1 MIDRVPGYVQ
11 SLDELFLWRCGQEP
25 EALAYAFVR
34 DDLALTGQLTYEELA
49 RKVNIIAKGLRRQAA
64 PGSRVLL
71 LFPPGLDIA
80 CAFWACVVAGLVP
93 VPAPSPDPLRLK
105 YSLPRLRSIFHDAA
119 VSLVLTAT
127 ANDAVIQ
134 GLAQGTHG
142 DGIAWATLD
151 QLQEPCTEDFSIQSP
166 TLRLAYLQYTSGS
179 TTTPRGVMISHHN
192 VLAQCKG
199 LQDIARI
206 DRDSRSLCWLPYFHD
221 YGLVHGIIGPFYAGI
236 PAFLMSPLTF
246 LRRPLRWLEAI
257 DRWAVTHSGAPNSAY
272 DSCVKAL
279 QKQKDWRSNL
289 QRWSVASCGAEPI
302 HPETIERFCDA
313 FAPHGFVRTAF
324 TPAYGLAES
333 TLVVSSAPPDET
345 PLVMAVSTERLEAN
359 RVETKDVHNEGTRR
373 LVACG
378 RPLPDMQ
385 VMVVDPATLVECRPN
400 EVGELWVSGPSV
412 AEGYWN
418 CPDTSAETFN
428 VAPEGKESGRYLRT
442 GDLGFLHAGQ
452 VFITGRLKDLIILN
466 GRNLHPND
474 IELAVEGCHAS
485 LRSGGCAAFS
495 IVEQECE
502 RLVIVH
508 EIERLPNVD
517 VEDVATALRVV
528 VAERC
533 DVPIWAVVLVRSGS
547 IPRTSSGKIQRQ
559 ACRKAYL
566 GQSLPIIASS
576 VIATGPGSTEQP
588 IAAVSTGPP
597 TGEREVE
604 TYLLRLFADQA
615 GLPVDRMNAETSI
628 VNFGLDS
635 LGTSLIKNRV
645 EQDYGIE
652 LTFTQLFSQWT
663 IHDLA
668 LHIVGSLSSE
678 RKTEDLAKHASAAPA
693 TVYPTGKES
702 GVPADDGLRHALSFS
717 QERLW
722 FLEQMQPGGAL
733 NHISLA
739 ITLRGSFD
747 RDGFTRSLEGIVSR
761 HGMLRTS
768 FATEDGRAYQSV
780 GSRVV
785 VPIRFNSL
793 RDVYVPNIDEE
804 IRRWIREETL
814 VPFDLGTAPLLRVL
828 VLERSEDDRVCV
840 ITVHRL
846 VADGWSLRLF
856 SKELSALY
864 NQKGRADCRALPPPQ
879 AQYRHYA
886 QWQRSLLD
894 SGKCAGQLSY
904 WKHQLACLPPTLT
917 LPTDRPRPRVRQFLG
932 GARSRLLSEALVK
945 SLETSCQ
952 RHGVTKFMLLYAAF
966 TAWLQRCA
974 RTDDIVVGAIVANRR
989 FAQWED
995 LFGYLVNTVA
1005 LRMDLSGVR
1014 TAEELLA
1021 RARQVVAEASDNQ
1034 DVPFEQVIGSLNSRS
1049 GTSSTSLFNVMIVW
1063 EDDPLFDL
1071 KLQGLS
1077 ASHRPVEDLAVEF
1090 DLTLLIVNGLGGL
1103 ELLMLYD
1110 TALFDGVTVDR
1121 MLGQLEML
1129 LGSLTREPA
1138 ARLGALPLLEEEERD
1153 RVVVKWNE
1161 TAAELPFVSCIPDVI
1176 AARIAGKLGHK
1187 AVVCGESHLT
1197 YRSLHTEA
1205 VRLAQ
1210 RICKLTQGRN
1220 VRVALCAE
1228 RSTQSLVG
1236 LLGILKAGAAYV
1248 PLDPNAPEHRQR
1260 LILEDA
1266 GASVLV
1272 VQRHLRSQLPFAN
1285 ERVIELE
1292 DAGEAGEDLVAPASL
1307 PTLELDHLAYVIYT
1321 SGSTGRPKGVEV
1333 THRALLHSLAA
1344 RLTYYEEPVD
1354 RCLLTFPL
1362 AFDGSIT
1369 GIFWTLLHAGTLV
1382 IPSEDSYR
1390 DPRQLTALIS
1400 RHQISHVV
1408 WVPSLYDVVLRDSLP
1423 ASLSSLRVVVAAGE
1437 RLPVDLVHRHHE
1449 RLPEAT
1455 LYNEYGPTEATVWS
1469 TVYRTNGT
1477 EQGMRVPIGKP
1488 IANSTIYLLDA
1499 DMQPVPIGV
1508 IGEICIGGATLARG
1522 YHNQPA
1528 LTDAKFLANPYVPGT
1543 RMYKTGDLGLFR
1555 PDGNI
1560 EFIGR
1565 ADHQVKIRGHRVEL
1579 DEVEAV
1585 LRDLPDVHDAVAIL
1599 QENLPTDSSL
1609 IAFVTSDRLPAS
1621 VSPRLQELMM
1631 RRVPHYMVPAAVIV
1645 LDALPLLP
1653 NGKVDRHALKDRA
1666 VGTELGEAMPI
1677 RPRDQIEQSLTEI
1690 WSEVLGRPATD
1701 IHQSFFALGGHS
1713 LLATLVV
1720 SRIREV
1726 FRVELPL
1733 RTLFD
1738 SPTID
1743 GVAEHIRIEQR
1754 RVNSRPSLPPIV
1766 PVSRATALP
1775 LSYSQQRMWFIQQLA
1790 PEATAYNLLFVS
1802 RQKGSLKLPI
1812 FRQVADLLS
1821 RRHEAF
1827 RTTFAMTGA
1836 GLVQRIAPWR
1846 PPHLLEID
1854 LRRLPKEQRE
1864 GEARRLSEE
1873 EGARPFDLE
1882 RGPLARISVVTLD
1895 DDDHVLVLNMHHIVG
1910 DQWSFGILGRDF
1922 AAYYNALCQNL
1933 PLPET
1938 PFPVQYADYA
1948 AWQRRCLTDQHL
1960 KDQEDYWTR
1969 KLTGLPI
1976 LYLPTD
1982 FPRPS
1987 TQTFRGA
1994 YCAVELPETLIAQL
2008 KEFSSQRQ
2016 TTSFMTMLACFQ
2028 LLLSRYSGQTDVAVG
2043 SPIANRTQMV
2053 MEQLIGTFVNILVF
2067 RTDVSGNPSFHELV
2081 ERVKETA
2088 LGAFANQD
2096 YPFDRLVD
2104 TLEVSRDPSM
2114 APLIQV
2120 LFNMVNA
2127 PIGDIQLWGLK
2138 WEPFEVDPGS
2148 AQFDL
2153 SLSIEL
2159 EVAKKIYLTFN
2170 TDLFTR
2176 ETAERFLGHFV
2187 TLLENA
2193 LSKPTLRLW
2202 ELSMMSR
2209 GERLRLLEEWN
2220 RTASDYPYTQCFPEL
2235 FEGQA
2240 QQTPD
2245 AIALSMEGRSLSYH
2259 SLNIRANQLARLL
2272 REKGVVTQT
2281 VVGVCLERSF
2291 DMVVALLAVMK
2302 AGGTYVP
2309 LDPDY
2314 PQDRIRFMVEDS
2326 GALLVI
2332 TTSALSERFIGQ
2344 ACRAVLLD
2352 REDGVLQQT
2361 AEHDLPPQAT
2371 AEDLV
2376 YILYTSGSTGQ
2387 PKGVEIRHRSL
2398 VNFLWSMKRQ
2408 PGCVSRDV
2416 MLSVTTLSFDIAGLE
2431 LYLPLIVGAQVEIV
2445 SRAVAADG
2453 RRLRECIERVQPTL
2467 MQATPATWHLLLDAG
2482 WSGNASLTALCGGE
2496 ALPQDLARELCKRTK
2511 VLWNMYGPTE
2521 TTIWSTIERV
2531 EADNQEITIG
2541 RPIANTEI
2549 YILDD
2554 QLQPVPIGVSG
2565 EVYIGGEGLARGYH
2579 RRRDMTADRFIPHP
2593 FSFHP
2598 NARLYRTG
2606 DLGRYRKDGKI
2617 LHLGRMDHQVKI
2629 RGFRIELGEVES
2641 VLSRH
2646 PKLSKAVVTA
2656 REDQHGL
2663 KQLIAYVVSVEGSP
2677 ISSEQLRSFVRSV
2690 LPDYMVPSYFMFLK
2704 QLPVTAN
2711 KKVDR
2716 GALPPPDFEHH
2727 SRGSSYVQP
2736 RNGMEVQLTALW
2748 QQVLDVQEIGVHD
2761 NFFDLGGNSLK
2772 AAQLFFQ
2779 LETVFGKH
2787 LPLATLF
2794 QAPTIAQL
2802 AEVLTRANWTPPW
2815 QSLVAIQPSGSA
2827 TPIFMVSGVNGNV
2840 LVFAKLANLM
2850 GSEQPLYGL
2859 QARGLD
2865 GNEAPFTSVPE
2876 MASHYIHALRQV
2888 QPEGPYL
2895 LAGVCTGGLIVYEM
2909 AQQLAAEGQTATIFM
2924 LDTWHP
2930 AMHARHRGLLI
2941 RHVFMAVIIVGKV
2954 WMDICAVVQ
2963 LPLRKWWAT
2972 LKRKGQV
2979 LRSLFVQSLAGHIE
2993 DQDFQVQRLTKA
3005 TLVAVA
3011 RYRVRRATCRI
3022 INVVASRNQIK
3033 EGIEDM
3039 RHRWHELGN
3048 KESCLLYLPVENAG
3062 RMFVSPHVEELACHM
3077 ERHFKTHAGEDA
3089 ADEQHR
3095 VMGDPA

>member
-1 MIDRVPGYVQ
+1 MFPPRSVQ
-11 SLDELFLWRCGQEP
+11 SLNELFLWRCGREP
-25 EALAYAFVR
+25 QALAYAFVR
-34 DDLALTGQLTYEELA
+34 DDLALTEQFTYEEFA
-49 RKVNIIAKGLRRQAA
+49 RKVNILAKGLHRQAA

-93 VPAPSPDPLRLK
+93 VPAPAPDPLRLK

-119 VSLVLTAT
+119 ASLVLTAT
-127 ANDAVIQ
+127 ANEAVIE
-134 GLAQGTHG
+134 GLTRGTSG
-142 DGIAWATLD
+142 GGIAWVTLD
-151 QLQEPCTEDFSIQSP
+151 RLQEPCTEDLSIQAP
-166 TLRLAYLQYTSGS
+166 TVPLAYLQYTSGS
-179 TTTPRGVMISHHN
+179 TMTPRGVMISHHN

-199 LQDIARI
+199 LLDIAAI
-206 DRDSRSLCWLPYFHD
+206 GRDSRSLCWLPYFHD

-236 PAFLMSPLTF
+236 PAFLMSPFTF

-257 DRWAVTHSGAPNSAY
+257 DRWAITHSGAPNSAY

-279 QKQKDWRSNL
+279 QKQKDWSSNL

-302 HPETIERFCDA
+302 HPQTIDRFCDA
-313 FAPHGFVRTAF
+313 FAPHGFARTAF
-324 TPAYGLAES
+324 MPAYGLAES
-333 TLVVSSAPPDET
+333 TLVVSSST
-345 PLVMAVSTERLEAN
+345 PNERPLILAVSTERLEAD
-359 RVETKDVHNEGTRR
+359 RVETKDVLAEDTRR

-385 VMVVDPATLVECRPN
+385 VMVVNPVTLVECGPD
-400 EVGELWVSGPSV
+400 EVGELWVSGSSV

-418 CPDTSAETFN
+418 CPDTTAETFN
-428 VAPEGKESGRYLRT
+428 VAPEGKGSGRYLRT

-466 GRNLHPND
+466 GRNLYPHD
-474 IELAVEGCHAS
+474 IELAVEGCHAA

-495 IVEQECE
+495 IEEQECE

-508 EIERLPNVD
+508 EIERLSNVG

-528 VAERC
+528 VAERF
-533 DVPIWAVVLVRSGS
+533 DVPIWAVVLVRSGA

-576 VIATGPGSTEQP
+576 VAAFGPGSAEQP
-588 IAAVSTGPP
+588 VTAAPPGPP

-604 TYLLRLFADQA
+604 TYLLRVFAEQA
-615 GLPVDRMNAETSI
+615 GLPVDRMNAVTSI

-635 LGTSLIKNRV
+635 LRTSLIKNRI
-645 EQDYGIE
+645 EQDFGIE
-652 LTFTQLFSQWT
+652 VTFTQLFSQWT
-663 IHDLA
+663 IRDLA
-668 LHIVGSLSSE
+668 LHIVGSRSSE
-678 RKTEDLAKHASAAPA
+678 RNTGGLAEHVTAPPA
-693 TVYPTGKES
+693 PFNLTGKES
-702 GVPADDGLRHALSFS
+702 GVPTCDGVLHHALSFS

-722 FLEQMQPGGAL
+722 FLEQMQPGSAL

-739 ITLRGSFD
+739 ITLTGPFD
-747 RDGFTRSLEGIVSR
+747 RDGFARVLEEIVSR
-761 HGMLRTS
+761 HDMLRTS
-768 FATEDGRAYQSV
+768 FSTDDGRAYQSV

-785 VPIRFNSL
+785 VPILHHSL
-793 RDVYVPNIDEE
+793 RDVHVSSIEDE

-828 VLERSEDDRVCV
+828 VLERREDDHVCV

-846 VADGWSLRLF
+846 IADGWSLRLF
-856 SKELSALY
+856 CKELSALY
-864 NQKGRADCRALPPPQ
+864 NVDGGADRSALPPPQ
-879 AQYRHYA
+879 SRYQQYA
-886 QWQRSLLD
+886 QWQRSWLE
-894 SGKCAGQLSY
+894 SSKCASQLSY
-904 WKHQLACLPPTLT
+904 WKYQLAHLPPTLT

-932 GARSRLLSEALVK
+932 GARSRMLPEALVK
-945 SLETSCQ
+945 SVEMFCQ
-952 RHGVTKFMLLYAAF
+952 RQGATKFMMLYAAF

-974 RTDDIVVGAIVANRR
+974 RTEDIIVGSIVANRR
-989 FAQWED
+989 FARWED

-1005 LRMDLSGVR
+1005 LRMDLSGID

-1021 RARQVVAEASDNQ
+1021 RARHVVAEAYDNQ
-1034 DVPFEQVIGSLNSRS
+1034 DVPFEHVIGSLNNRS
-1049 GTSSTSLFNVMIVW
+1049 DTGSTSLFNVMIVW

-1071 KLQGLS
+1071 RLQGLS
-1077 ASHRPVEDLAVEF
+1077 ASHRPVEDVAVEF
-1090 DLTLLIVNGLGGL
+1090 DLTLLIVNGLQGL
-1103 ELLMLYD
+1103 ELVMLYD
-1110 TALFDGVTVDR
+1110 RALFDGVTVDR

-1129 LGSLTREPA
+1129 LGSLAHEPA
-1138 ARLGALPLLEEEERD
+1138 VRLAALPLLREAERD
-1153 RVVVKWNE
+1153 RVVVEWNK
-1161 TAAELPFVSCIPDVI
+1161 TAAELPFRSCIPDVI
-1176 AARIAGKLGHK
+1176 DARIAGKLGHK
-1187 AVVCGESHLT
+1187 AVVCGEAHLT
-1197 YRSLHTEA
+1197 YGSLQIQA
-1205 VRLAQ
+1205 RRLAH
-1210 RICKLTQGRN
+1210 RICNLTQGRN
-1220 VRVALCAE
+1220 VLVALCAE

-1236 LLGILKAGAAYV
+1236 VLGILKAGAAYL
-1248 PLDPNAPEHRQR
+1248 PLDPNAPEQRQR
-1260 LILEDA
+1260 LILKDA

-1272 VQRHLRSQLPFAN
+1272 VQRHLRSQLPFVN

-1292 DAGEAGEDLVAPASL
+1292 DAGEAGGDPVDPASL
-1307 PTLELDHLAYVIYT
+1307 PTPELDHLAYVIYT

-1344 RLTYYEEPVD
+1344 RLKFYEEPVD

-1390 DPRQLTALIS
+1390 DPRQLAALIS

-1408 WVPSLYDVVLRDSLP
+1408 WVPSLYDVVLRDSPP
-1423 ASLSSLRVVVAAGE
+1423 ASLGSLRVVVAAGE
-1437 RLPVDLVHRHHE
+1437 SLSVNIVHRHHE
-1449 RLPEAT
+1449 RVPEAT

-1477 EQGMRVPIGKP
+1477 EQGMRVPIGRP

-1499 DMQPVPIGV
+1499 EMQPVPIGV
-1508 IGEICIGGATLARG
+1508 VGEICIGGASLARG
-1522 YHNQPA
+1522 YHNQPRP
-1528 LTDAKFLANPYVPGT
+1528 TDAKFVANPYLPGT

-1565 ADHQVKIRGHRVEL
+1565 ADHQVKIRGYRVEL
-1579 DEVEAV
+1579 GEVEAV
-1585 LRDLPDVHDAVAIL
+1585 LRDLPGVHDAVAIL
-1599 QENLPTDSSL
+1599 KENPPTDSSL
-1609 IAFVTSDRLPAS
+1609 IAFVTSDRSPGSAS
-1621 VSPRLQELMM
+1621 PHLQELMR
-1631 RRVPHYMVPAAVIV
+1631 RRVPPYMVPAAVIV
-1645 LDALPLLP
+1645 VDALPLLP
-1653 NGKVDRHALKDRA
+1653 NGKVDRHALKHRA
-1666 VGTELGEAMPI
+1666 VGTELSEATPI
-1677 RPRDQIEQSLTEI
+1677 RPRDQIEQSLMEI

-1726 FRVELPL
+1726 FRIELPL

-1738 SPTID
+1738 SPTIY
-1743 GVAEHIRIEQR
+1743 GVAEHIRLEQR
-1754 RVNSRPSLPPIV
+1754 RVNSSPSLPPIV
-1766 PVSRATALP
+1766 PVSRTMPLP

-1802 RQKGSLKLPI
+1802 RQKGSLKMPI
-1812 FRQVADLLS
+1812 FRQVVDLLS

-1827 RTTFAMTGA
+1827 RTTFVMTGA
-1836 GLVQRIAPWR
+1836 GLVQRIAPWQ

-1854 LRRLPKEQRE
+1854 LRRLPKKRRE

-1882 RGPLARISVVTLD
+1882 RGPLARISVVKLD
-1895 DDDHVLVLNMHHIVG
+1895 HDDHVLVLNMHHIVG

-1938 PFPVQYADYA
+1938 PLPVQYADYA

-1982 FPRPS
+1982 FSRPS

-1994 YCAVELPETLIAQL
+1994 YCAVELPETLIEQL
-2008 KEFSSQRQ
+2008 KQFSSQRQ

-2043 SPIANRTQMV
+2043 SPIANRTQIV
-2053 MEQLIGTFVNILVF
+2053 MEQLIGTFVNTLVF
-2067 RTDVSGNPSFHELV
+2067 RTDVSGNPTFHELV

-2114 APLIQV
+2114 PPLVQV

-2153 SLSIEL
+2153 SLTVEL
-2159 EVAKKIYLTFN
+2159 EVAKKVYLTFN

-2193 LSKPTLRLW
+2193 LSKPTSRLS
-2202 ELSMMSR
+2202 ELPMMSP
-2209 GERLRLLEEWN
+2209 GERVRLLEEWN

-2235 FEGQA
+2235 FEGKVH
-2240 QQTPD
+2240 QTPD
-2245 AIALSMEGRSLSYH
+2245 AIALSMEGSSLSYH
-2259 SLNIRANQLARLL
+2259 SLNVRANQIARLL
-2272 REKGVVTQT
+2272 RERGVVTQT
-2281 VVGVCLERSF
+2281 VVGVCLERSLE
-2291 DMVVALLAVMK
+2291 MAVAFLAVMK

-2314 PQDRIRFMVEDS
+2314 PQDRLRYMVEDS
-2326 GALLVI
+2326 GAPLVI
-2332 TTSALSERFIGQ
+2332 TTSTLSERFTGQ
-2344 ACRAVLLD
+2344 ACRVVLLD
-2352 REDGVLQQT
+2352 REEGVLQQT

-2371 AEDLV
+2371 AEDLA

-2398 VNFLWSMKRQ
+2398 VNFLWSMKRK

-2431 LYLPLIVGAQVEIV
+2431 LYLPLMVGAQVEIA

-2496 ALPQDLARELCKRTK
+2496 ALPHDLARKLCERTK
-2511 VLWNMYGPTE
+2511 MLWNMYGPTE

-2531 EADNQEITIG
+2531 EADHQEITIG

-2549 YILDD
+2549 YVLDH

-2565 EVYIGGEGLARGYH
+2565 EIYIGGDGLARGYH
-2579 RRRDMTADRFIPHP
+2579 RRPDMTADRFIPHP
-2593 FSFHP
+2593 FSVDP

-2617 LHLGRMDHQVKI
+2617 LHLGRMDYQVKI
-2629 RGFRIELGEVES
+2629 RGFRIELGEIES

-2646 PKLSKAVVTA
+2646 PKLREVVVTA

-2663 KQLIAYVVSVEGSP
+2663 KELIAYVVPVEGPP
-2677 ISSEQLRSFVRSV
+2677 IAAEELRSFLRSA
-2690 LPDYMVPSYFMFLK
+2690 LPDYMVPSYFMFLEE
-2704 QLPVTAN
+2704 LPLTAN

-2716 GALPPPDFEHH
+2716 GALPPPEFEHQ
-2727 SRGSSYVQP
+2727 SGGSSNVQP

-2748 QQVLDVQEIGVHD
+2748 QQVLEVQEIGVHD

-2779 LETVFGKH
+2779 LETVFGKQ

-2794 QAPTIAQL
+2794 QAPTIAEL

-2827 TPIFMVSGVNGNV
+2827 TPIFMVPGVGGNV
-2840 LVFAKLANLM
+2840 LVFAKLAKLM
-2850 GSEQPLYGL
+2850 GSEQPIYGL

-2865 GNEAPFTSVPE
+2865 GKEAPFTSVPE
-2876 MASHYIHALRQV
+2876 MASHYVQAIRQV

-2895 LAGVCTGGLIVYEM
+2895 MAGVCTGGLIVYEM
-2909 AQQLAAEGQTATIFM
+2909 AQQLATDGRTATICM
-2924 LDTWHP
+2924 VDTWHP
-2930 AMHARHRGLLI
+2930 NTYARYRRRLFG
-2941 RHVFMAVIIVGKV
+2941 RVFMAVIIVGKI
-2954 WMDICAVVQ
+2954 WTDLSAVVQ
-2963 LPLRKWWAT
+2963 SPLREWRAT

-2979 LRSLFVQSLAGHIE
+2979 LRSLFVQSLAGHIQ

-3005 TLVAVA
+3005 TLLAVA

-3022 INVVASRNQIK
+3022 INVVGSRFQDK
-3033 EGIEDM
+3033 DGIGDT

-3048 KESCLLYLPVENAG
+3048 EESCLVYLPAENSG
-3062 RMFVSPHVEELACHM
+3062 RMFISPHVEELARHM
-3077 ERHFKTHAGEDA
+3077 ERHFKTNVGEDTVG
-3089 ADEQHR
+3089 ERHR
-3095 VMGDPA
+3095 AMGDPA

>member
-1 MIDRVPGYVQ
+1 MIDQVSTSVH
-11 SLDELFLWRCGQEP
+11 SLDKLFLWRCAREP
-25 EALAYAFVR
+25 HALAYAFVR
-34 DDLALTGQLTYEELA
+34 DDLGLTEQYTYEELA
-49 RKVNIIAKGLRRQAA
+49 RKVNVLAKGLHRQTA

-93 VPAPSPDPLRLK
+93 VPTPAPDPLRLK

-119 VSLVLTAT
+119 ASLVLTAT
-127 ANDAVIQ
+127 ANDAIIE
-134 GLAQGTHG
+134 GLARGTSG
-142 DGIAWATLD
+142 EGIACVTLD
-151 QLQEPCTEDFSIQSP
+151 QLQEPCTGDFSIQPP
-166 TLRLAYLQYTSGS
+166 TLPLAYLQYTSGS
-179 TTTPRGVMISHHN
+179 TMTPRGVMISHQN

-199 LQDIARI
+199 LLDRAGIG
-206 DRDSRSLCWLPYFHD
+206 RDSRSLCWLPYFHD
-221 YGLVHGIIGPFYAGI
+221 YGLMHGIIGPFYAGI
-236 PAFLMSPLTF
+236 PAFLMSPFTF

-257 DRWAVTHSGAPNSAY
+257 DRWAITHSGAPNSAY

-279 QKQKDWRSNL
+279 QKQKNWSSDL

-302 HPETIERFCDA
+302 HPQTIDRFCDA
-313 FAPHGFVRTAF
+313 FAPHGFARTTF
-324 TPAYGLAES
+324 MPAYGLAES
-333 TLVVSSAPPDET
+333 TLVVSSASPDET
-345 PLVMAVSTERLEAN
+345 PFVLAVSTDRLEAN
-359 RVETKDVHNEGTRR
+359 RVETKDVPDEGTRR

-385 VMVVDPATLVECRPN
+385 IMVVNPVTLVACRPD
-400 EVGELWVSGPSV
+400 EVGELWVFGPSV

-418 CPDTSAETFN
+418 RADNTAETFN
-428 VAPEGKESGRYLRT
+428 VAPEGKENGRYLRT
-442 GDLGFLHAGQ
+442 GDLGFLHEGQ

-466 GRNLHPND
+466 GRNLYPHD
-474 IELAVEGCHAS
+474 IELAVEGCHPS
-485 LRSGGCAAFS
+485 LRSGGSAAFS
-495 IVEQECE
+495 IEEQECE

-508 EIERLPNVD
+508 EIEGSLNVA

-528 VAERC
+528 VAERF
-533 DVPIWAVVLVRSGS
+533 DVPIWAVVLVRSGA
-547 IPRTSSGKIQRQ
+547 IPRTSSGKVQRQ
-559 ACRKAYL
+559 ACRRAYL
-566 GQSLPIIASS
+566 GQSLPIIGSS
-576 VIATGPGSTEQP
+576 VAASGQGSTEEPVVATP
-588 IAAVSTGPP
+588 IGPP

-604 TYLLRLFADQA
+604 TYLLRLFAEQA
-615 GLPVDRMNAETSI
+615 CLPVDRVNAETSI
-628 VNFGLDS
+628 VNFRLDS
-635 LGTSLIKNRV
+635 LETSLIKNRV
-645 EQDYGIE
+645 EQDFGTE
-652 LTFTQLFSQWT
+652 VTFTQLFSQWT

-678 RKTEDLAKHASAAPA
+678 RKTEDLAEHMAAAPV
-693 TVYPTGKES
+693 TPNLTGKES
-702 GVPADDGLRHALSFS
+702 GVPECGDLTHHALSLS

-722 FLEQMQPGGAL
+722 FLEQMEPGSAL

-739 ITLRGSFD
+739 IRLTGSFD
-747 RDGFTRSLEGIVSR
+747 RGAFTKSLEEIVSR
-761 HGMLRTS
+761 HDMLRTS
-768 FATEDGRAYQSV
+768 FATDDGRAYQSV
-780 GSRVV
+780 GSRVA
-785 VPIRFNSL
+785 VPIRHHSV
-793 RDVYVPNIDEE
+793 RDVHVSSIDDE

-828 VLERSEDDRVCV
+828 VLERSEDDHVCV

-846 VADGWSLRLF
+846 IADGWSLRLF
-856 SKELSALY
+856 CKELSALY
-864 NQKGRADCRALPPPQ
+864 NVTGRVDCSALPSPQ
-879 AQYRHYA
+879 PRYQEYA
-886 QWQRSLLD
+886 QWQRSWLE

-904 WKHQLACLPPTLT
+904 WKHQLAHLPPTFT

-932 GARSRLLSEALVK
+932 GARSRRLPEALLK
-945 SLETSCQ
+945 SLEMFCQ
-952 RHGVTKFMLLYAAF
+952 RQGTTKFMLLYAAF
-966 TAWLQRCA
+966 TVWLQRCA
-974 RTDDIVVGAIVANRR
+974 RTDDIVVGSIVANRR
-989 FAQWED
+989 FGRWED

-1005 LRMDLSGVR
+1005 LRMDLSRIG

-1021 RARQVVAEASDNQ
+1021 RARHVVAEAYDNQ
-1034 DVPFEQVIGSLNSRS
+1034 DVPFEQVISSLNSRS
-1049 GTSSTSLFNVMIVW
+1049 DTSSTSLFNVMIVW

-1077 ASHRPVEDLAVEF
+1077 ASHLPVEDVAAEF
-1090 DLTLLIVNGLGGL
+1090 DLTLLIVKGLQGL
-1103 ELLMLYD
+1103 ELIMLYD
-1110 TALFDGVTVDR
+1110 RALFDGATVDR

-1129 LGSLTREPA
+1129 LGSMTREPA
-1138 ARLGALPLLEEEERD
+1138 ARLATLPLLGEEERD
-1153 RVVVKWNE
+1153 RVVVEWNR
-1161 TAAELPFVSCIPDVI
+1161 TAAEFPFGSCIPDFI
-1176 AARIAGKLGHK
+1176 DAGIAGKLGHT
-1187 AVVCGESHLT
+1187 AVVCGEAHLT
-1197 YRSLHTEA
+1197 YGSLQTQA
-1205 VRLAQ
+1205 RRLAH
-1210 RICKLTQGRN
+1210 RICKVTQGRN
-1220 VRVALCAE
+1220 VLVALCAE

-1236 LLGILKAGAAYV
+1236 LLGILKAGAAYL
-1248 PLDPNAPEHRQR
+1248 PLDPNAPEQRQR

-1272 VQRHLRSQLPFAN
+1272 VQRHLRSQLPFVN

-1292 DAGEAGEDLVAPASL
+1292 DAGEAGGDPVDSASL
-1307 PTLELDHLAYVIYT
+1307 PTLKLDHLAYVIYT

-1344 RLTYYEEPVD
+1344 RLKYYEEPVD

-1382 IPSEDSYR
+1382 VPSEDSYR
-1390 DPRQLTALIS
+1390 DPRQLAALIS
-1400 RHQISHVV
+1400 RYQISHVV
-1408 WVPSLYDVVLRDSLP
+1408 WVPSLYDVVLRDSPP
-1423 ASLSSLRVVVAAGE
+1423 ASLGSLRVVVAAGE
-1437 RLPVDLVHRHHE
+1437 SLPVDLVHRHHE
-1449 RLPEAT
+1449 RVPEAT

-1477 EQGMRVPIGKP
+1477 EQGMRIPIGKP

-1499 DMQPVPIGV
+1499 EMQPVPIGV
-1508 IGEICIGGATLARG
+1508 VGEICIGGASVARG
-1522 YHNQPA
+1522 YHNQPT
-1528 LTDAKFLANPYVPGT
+1528 LTDAKFVANPYMPGT

-1555 PDGNI
+1555 QDGNI

-1565 ADHQVKIRGHRVEL
+1565 ADHQVKIRGYRVEL
-1579 DEVEAV
+1579 GEVEAV
-1585 LRDLPDVHDAVAIL
+1585 LRDLPGVHDAVAIL
-1599 QENLPTDSSL
+1599 QENPPTDSSL
-1609 IAFVTSDRLPAS
+1609 IAFVTADQLPVSAS
-1621 VSPRLQELMM
+1621 PHLQELMR
-1631 RRVPHYMVPAAVIV
+1631 RRVPSYMVPAAVIV
-1645 LDALPLLP
+1645 VDALPLLP
-1653 NGKVDRHALKDRA
+1653 NGKVDRHALKHRA
-1666 VGTELGEAMPI
+1666 LATEQGEAMPV
-1677 RPRDQIEQSLTEI
+1677 RPRDQIEQSLMEI

-1701 IHQSFFALGGHS
+1701 IHQSFFTLGGHS

-1733 RTLFD
+1733 RTLFE
-1738 SPTID
+1738 SPTIYA
-1743 GVAEHIRIEQR
+1743 VAEQIRLEQR
-1754 RVNSRPSLPPIV
+1754 RVNSRPLLPPIV
-1766 PVSRATALP
+1766 PVSRAMPLP

-1802 RQKGSLKLPI
+1802 RQKGSLKIPI
-1812 FRQVADLLS
+1812 LRQVVDLLS

-1836 GLVQRIAPWR
+1836 GLVQRVAPWQS
-1846 PPHLLEID
+1846 PHLTEID

-1864 GEARRLSEE
+1864 GEARRISEE

-1882 RGPLARISVVTLD
+1882 HGPLARISVVKLD
-1895 DDDHVLVLNMHHIVG
+1895 HDDHVLVLNMHHIVG

-1933 PLPET
+1933 PLPEM
-1938 PFPVQYADYA
+1938 PLPIQYADYA
-1948 AWQRRCLTDQHL
+1948 AWQRHCLTDQHL
-1960 KDQEDYWTR
+1960 KDQEDYWLR
-1969 KLTGLPI
+1969 QLRGLPI

-1982 FPRPS
+1982 SPRPA

-1994 YCAVELPETLIAQL
+1994 HCAVELPETLIEKL
-2008 KEFSSQRQ
+2008 THFSSQRQ
-2016 TTSFMTMLACFQ
+2016 ATSFMTMLACFQ

-2053 MEQLIGTFVNILVF
+2053 LEQLIGTFVNILVF

-2114 APLIQV
+2114 SPLVQV
-2120 LFNMVNA
+2120 LFNMANA

-2138 WEPFEVDPGS
+2138 WEPFEVDTRS

-2153 SLSIEL
+2153 SLTVDL
-2159 EVAKKIYLTFN
+2159 DVAKKVYLTFN

-2176 ETAERFLGHFV
+2176 ETAERFLSQFV
-2187 TLLENA
+2187 TLLENT
-2193 LSKPTLRLW
+2193 LSNPTSRLS
-2202 ELSMMSR
+2202 ELPMMSP
-2209 GERLRLLEEWN
+2209 GERVRLLEDWN
-2220 RTASDYPYTQCFPEL
+2220 RTASDYPHTQCFPEL
-2235 FEGQA
+2235 FEGQV

-2259 SLNIRANQLARLL
+2259 SLNVRTNQLARVL
-2272 REKGVVTQT
+2272 RERGVGTQT

-2291 DMVVALLAVMK
+2291 EMVVAFLAVMK

-2326 GALLVI
+2326 GAPLVI
-2332 TTSALSERFIGQ
+2332 TTSTLSERFTGQ
-2344 ACRAVLLD
+2344 ACRTVLLD
-2352 REDGVLQQT
+2352 REEGDLQQ
-2361 AEHDLPPQAT
+2361 ADHDLPPQAT

-2398 VNFLWSMKRQ
+2398 VNFLWSMKRE
-2408 PGCVSRDV
+2408 PGCASRDV

-2431 LYLPLIVGAQVEIV
+2431 LYLPLLVGARVEIV

-2482 WSGNASLTALCGGE
+2482 WSGNALLTALCGGE
-2496 ALPQDLARELCKRTK
+2496 ALPVDLARKLCKRTK
-2511 VLWNMYGPTE
+2511 MLWNMYGPTE

-2531 EADNQEITIG
+2531 EADNQEMTIG

-2554 QLQPVPIGVSG
+2554 QLQPVPIGTPG
-2565 EVYIGGEGLARGYH
+2565 ELYIGGDGLARGYH
-2579 RRRDMTADRFIPHP
+2579 RRPDMTADRFIPHP
-2593 FSFHP
+2593 FSIHP

-2606 DLGRYRKDGKI
+2606 DLARYRKDGKI
-2617 LHLGRMDHQVKI
+2617 LHLGRMDYQVKI
-2629 RGFRIELGEVES
+2629 RGFRIELGEIES

-2646 PKLSKAVVTA
+2646 PKLSQVVVIA
-2656 REDQHGL
+2656 RESQHGL
-2663 KQLIAYVVSVEGSP
+2663 KQLIAYVVPVQGSP
-2677 ISSEQLRSFVRSV
+2677 TAAEELRSFLRSV
-2690 LPDYMVPSYFMFLK
+2690 LPDYMVPSHFVFLE
-2704 QLPVTAN
+2704 QFPMTAN
-2711 KKVDR
+2711 RKVDR
-2716 GALPPPDFEHH
+2716 GALPPPDFEHR
-2727 SRGSSYVQP
+2727 SGGSNYVQP

-2748 QQVLDVQEIGVHD
+2748 QQVLEVQEIGVHD
-2761 NFFDLGGNSLK
+2761 NFFDLGGHSLK
-2772 AAQLFFQ
+2772 AAQLFFH
-2779 LETVFGKH
+2779 LETVFGKQ

-2794 QAPTIAQL
+2794 QAPTIAEL

-2827 TPIFMVSGVNGNV
+2827 TPIFMVPGVGGQV
-2840 LVFAKLANLM
+2840 LVFAKLAKLI
-2850 GSEQPLYGL
+2850 GSEQPIYGL

-2865 GNEAPFTSVPE
+2865 GSEAPFTSVPE
-2876 MASHYIHALRQV
+2876 MASHYVRAIRQV

-2895 LAGVCTGGLIVYEM
+2895 MAGVCTGGLIVYEM

-2924 LDTWHP
+2924 LDSWHP
-2930 AMHARHRGLLI
+2930 DTYARHRRWLFG
-2941 RHVFMAVIIVGKV
+2941 HVFMAAIIAGKI
-2954 WMDICAVVQ
+2954 WTDLRAVVQ
-2963 LPLRKWWAT
+2963 LPLREWWAT

-2979 LRSLFVQSLAGHIE
+2979 LRSLFVQFLAGHIQ

-3033 EGIEDM
+3033 EGIEDT
-3039 RHRWHELGN
+3039 RHCWHDLGN
-3048 KESCLLYLPVENAG
+3048 EDSCLLYLPAENSG
-3062 RMFVSPHVEELACHM
+3062 RMFVSPHVEELAGYM
-3077 ERHFKTHAGEDA
+3077 RHHVETSVRAHATG
-3089 ADEQHR
+3089 EQHP
-3095 VMGDPA
+3095 VLGDPA